1 MSQSPL
7 EKCNCTCI
15 LYQNWAAP
23 STFDASEILYLIIW
37 IFFSSLYRSFHT
49 CHFTNLSPLHTW
61 WWLDLALNSHM
72 PIITHFCNNQLV
84 CWNLATFCICSHTF
98 YSVQWYTIGRTNF
111 ILFLVSKEQLWTS
124 FHKTT
129 LNKHGHNTI

>member
-1 MSQSPL
+1 MMNNNSFPISIQKQISMTSLIKPLNLGFAMAYYFQS
-7 EKCNCTCI
+7 I
-15 LYQNWAAP
+15 
-23 STFDASEILYLIIW
+23 
-37 IFFSSLYRSFHT
+37 HT

-84 CWNLATFCICSHTF
+84 CWNLATLCICSHTF

-111 ILFLVSKEQLWTS
+111 ILFLVSKELLWTS
-124 FHKTT
+124 FHKITF
-129 LNKHGHNTI
+129 NKHGHNTI